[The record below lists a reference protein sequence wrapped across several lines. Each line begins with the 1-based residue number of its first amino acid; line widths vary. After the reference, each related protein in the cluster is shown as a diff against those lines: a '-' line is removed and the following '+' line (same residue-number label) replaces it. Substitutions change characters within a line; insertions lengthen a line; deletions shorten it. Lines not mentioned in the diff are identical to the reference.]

1 MENKETVLVTG
12 GSGFIAS
19 HCIIQLAAAGYQVK
33 ATVRD
38 LSRTNKLNQT
48 LLNGLEKYEGKSDL
62 SVDWQVT
69 NLSSDEG
76 WDAAMAGCDY
86 VLHVAS
92 PIAMQLPK
100 DEDEMVKPAVEGT
113 LRVLKA
119 ASKAGV
125 KRVVITSSVAAIM
138 YGTDKQ
144 GVFNEEDWTDPK
156 SKTTNVYAK
165 SKTLAEQ
172 AAWDFMKQD
181 TSGMEL
187 STVLPAMVFGPIL
200 EEDFGVSV
208 GAILDMMNGKYPIV
222 PNWDMGVVDV
232 RDVASLELLA
242 MTKPEAAGKR
252 FVCSA
257 ENMFMKDQNEYLSE
271 LYPES
276 ASKIPKRVAPNWLIK
291 FLALFL
297 PALKMIAEGLGKERS
312 MDSSQAR
319 NLLGWNPR
327 SAKEAV
333 KSAAES
339 AKEFGLIED

>member
-48 LLNGLEKYEGKSDL
+48 LLNGVEKYEGKSDL

-76 WDAAMAGCDY
+76 WDEAMAGCDY

-144 GVFNEEDWTDPK
+144 GVFHEEDWTDPK
-156 SKTTNVYAK
+156 SKTTNVYAY
-165 SKTLAEQ
+165 TLAVLLFGSVQ
-172 AAWDFMKQD
+172 SSSLKTPCLSVPYIIAATEDVI
-181 TSGMEL
+181 TTL
-187 STVLPAMVFGPIL
+187 LTPAF
-200 EEDFGVSV
+200 
-208 GAILDMMNGKYPIV
+208 
-222 PNWDMGVVDV
+222 
-232 RDVASLELLA
+232 
-242 MTKPEAAGKR
+242 EAAFKTRSVPSTAG
-252 FVCSA
+252 FTISSSSFGNC
-257 ENMFMKDQNEYLSE
+257 
-271 LYPES
+271 
-276 ASKIPKRVAPNWLIK
+276 
-291 FLALFL
+291 
-297 PALKMIAEGLGKERS
+297 IAIGDATCKT
-312 MDSSQAR
+312 
-319 NLLGWNPR
+319 
-327 SAKEAV
+327 
-333 KSAAES
+333 
-339 AKEFGLIED
+339 

>member
-76 WDAAMAGCDY
+76 WDEAMAGCDY

-172 AAWDFMKQD
+172 AAWDFMKHD

-187 STVLPAMVFGPIL
+187 ATVLPAMVFGPIL

-208 GAILDMMNGKYPIV
+208 GAI
-222 PNWDMGVVDV
+222 
-232 RDVASLELLA
+232 
-242 MTKPEAAGKR
+242 
-252 FVCSA
+252 
-257 ENMFMKDQNEYLSE
+257 
-271 LYPES
+271 
-276 ASKIPKRVAPNWLIK
+276 
-291 FLALFL
+291 
-297 PALKMIAEGLGKERS
+297 
-312 MDSSQAR
+312 
-319 NLLGWNPR
+319 
-327 SAKEAV
+327 
-333 KSAAES
+333 
-339 AKEFGLIED
+339 

>member
-19 HCIIQLAAAGYQVK
+19 HCIIQLASAGYNVK

-48 LLNGLEKYEGKSDL
+48 LLNALEKYEGKSDL

-76 WDAAMAGCDY
+76 WDEAMAGCDY

-172 AAWDFMKQD
+172 AAWDFMEKD

-232 RDVASLELLA
+232 RDVAKLHVQALTNS
-242 MTKPEAAGKR
+242 KVSGKR
-252 FVCSA
+252 FIASGTNPVSFA
-257 ENMFMKDQNEYLSE
+257 EVAQLLLNEGYKGPST
-271 LYPES
+271 
-276 ASKIPKRVAPNWLIK
+276 KIAPNFLFK
-291 FLALFL
+291 FLSLFDREAKGML
-297 PALKMIAEGLGKERS
+297 A
-312 MDSSQAR
+312 
-319 NLLGWNPR
+319 LLGIKIIADNSSTIKTFKWRPMPFKKTVVETAN
-327 SAKEAV
+327 AIK
-333 KSAAES
+333 
-339 AKEFGLIED
+339 LIQTK